1 MVTTYMP
8 TPPEGLATA
17 EAARRLRRYG
27 PNELPRP
34 ERRGMFRI
42 LLGVLREPMFLLLL
56 LAAGIYLAVGGV
68 GEGSLMMGFAG
79 LTFLLVVVQEKRS
92 EDALEALRALA
103 IPYARVQRDGIEQ
116 RVSARDVVPG

>member
-1 MVTTYMP
+1 MVTTYKP

-27 PNELPRP
+27 PNELPRT

-68 GEGSLMMGFAG
+68 GEG
-79 LTFLLVVVQEKRS
+79 
-92 EDALEALRALA
+92 
-103 IPYARVQRDGIEQ
+103 
-116 RVSARDVVPG
+116 